1 MAAFETTMIFC
12 GGLGA
17 IPAGLPQARNS
28 RKQTDGVCPSAP
40 HDWVPSSSTVVLML
54 EVQKKGTGH
63 LASGLREAGMTQK
76 SPRFLPGP
84 R

>member
-1 MAAFETTMIFC
+1 VAAFETTMIFC

-28 RKQTDGVCPSAP
+28 RKHAP
-40 HDWVPSSSTVVLML
+40 HDWVSSSSTAVRML
-54 EVQKKGTGH
+54 EVQKNGTGH
-63 LASGLREAGMTQK
+63 LASGLREAGMTQN